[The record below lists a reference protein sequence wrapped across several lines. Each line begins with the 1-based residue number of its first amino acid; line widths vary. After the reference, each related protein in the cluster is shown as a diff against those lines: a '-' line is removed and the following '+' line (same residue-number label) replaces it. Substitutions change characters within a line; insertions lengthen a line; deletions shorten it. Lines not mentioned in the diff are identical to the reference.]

1 MNARKK
7 WLIVAVALLI
17 PIAAWAQAQSQGD
30 PAAPQGTR
38 DGVRE
43 EMRRGMHGMRDGMR
57 GGMRGMRD
65 GMRRGMRGMRHG
77 GLMARW
83 AELDLSDEQREKIR
97 DLHDAQAR
105 KRVQRRADMQLAR
118 LDLAKL
124 MREERPNQAAVSMA
138 IDKIA
143 RAHADGLKARFE
155 THMQARAVL
164 TPEQRQKLLDGGMD
178 RRMGDFEL

>member
-7 WLIVAVALLI
+7 WLIAAVALLI
-17 PIAAWAQAQSQGD
+17 PIAAWAQAQGDQGGR
-30 PAAPQGTR
+30 QGTR

-65 GMRRGMRGMRHG
+65 GMRGMRHG

-83 AELDLSDEQREKIR
+83 ADLDLSDEQRERIR
-97 DLHDAQAR
+97 DLHDAQRR
-105 KRVQRRADMQLAR
+105 KAVQRRADMQLAR
-118 LDLAKL
+118 LDLGKL
-124 MREERPNQAAVSMA
+124 MREDRPNSASVSMA
-138 IDKIA
+138 IGRIA
-143 RAHADGLKARFE
+143 RLHEEGLKARVE
-155 THMQARAVL
+155 THLQARALL

-178 RRMGDFEL
+178 HRMRDGEL